1 MFFFKTFWI
10 PIPSPKQKRGPRTH
24 AHTHTH
30 THARTRN
37 MAKSALRAW
46 YVLFY
51 KIFTGILCL
60 LVFFPVFLFRFCF
73 CSSIFVSFLFL
84 FRFFCFVFVFVPVKR
99 TPRILLWRAWSVLFF
114 DFLPGIL
121 CFFGFF
127 SRILFRFC
135 FCSGKEDPK
144 D

>member
-1 MFFFKTFWI
+1 MTYMTGFMTGFNDSTVHDFSMYYPKGQLCFFLKHFEYQFQAQNK
-10 PIPSPKQKRGPRTH
+10 KEDHG
-24 AHTHTH
+24 H

-37 MAKSALRAW
+37 MAIFARRAW

-60 LVFFPVFLFRFCF
+60 FVFFPVFLFRFCF

-99 TPRILLWRAWSVLFF
+99 TPRIKLRAWVC
-114 DFLPGIL
+114 PQ
-121 CFFGFF
+121 
-127 SRILFRFC
+127 
-135 FCSGKEDPK
+135 K
-144 D
+144 